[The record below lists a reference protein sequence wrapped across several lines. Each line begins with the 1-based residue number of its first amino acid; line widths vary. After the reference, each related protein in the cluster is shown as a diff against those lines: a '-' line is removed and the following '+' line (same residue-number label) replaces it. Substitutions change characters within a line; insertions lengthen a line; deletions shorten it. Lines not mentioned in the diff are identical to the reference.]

1 MIISRRKFVLG
12 AGAAALAAQAGPAFA
27 QSGWMPSH
35 DVELVIPFAVGGGSD
50 LIARVVGKVIVEEK
64 LIPVPLVM
72 NNRPGGGGAVGI
84 AYVSASRAADP
95 HTIILINGTT
105 QITPILTPGVKTLSE
120 VQPIMN
126 FMLDDFL
133 LFVKGDS
140 KYKTLDE
147 FIADLKSKPDK
158 TFNFSTGGTTDVM
171 AIKILSRTVGKEINA
186 VNFNSGGESL
196 TALLGGHVDG
206 SIGNP
211 LEFMGHI
218 QSGGVRALGV
228 FRDDRFAAFPDV
240 PTMKERGVNAP
251 NFQMWRGIAT
261 PKGVD
266 KAVQEY
272 WQGVMQKV
280 SASPIM
286 KKYIAD
292 NVGTEAPIVGA
303 DFEKF
308 LENQEKL
315 YRELLDK
322 PA

>member
-1 MIISRRKFVLG
+1 MFISRRKFLIE
-12 AGAAALAAQAGPAFA
+12 AAAASLVASAGPAFA
-27 QSGWMPSH
+27 ESWMPSR

-50 LIARVVGKVIVEEK
+50 LLARVVGKVIVEEK

-84 AYVSASRAADP
+84 GYVAASRQADP

-105 QITPILTPGVKTLSE
+105 QITPILKPEAKTLSE

-140 KYKTLDE
+140 KYKTIEE
-147 FIADLKSKPDK
+147 FIADVKAKPDK

-171 AIKILSRTVGKEINA
+171 AITILSRTVGKEINA

-228 FRDDRFAAFPDV
+228 FRDERFTAFPDV
-240 PTMKERGVNAP
+240 PTMKEKGINAP
-251 NFQMWRGIAT
+251 NFQMWRGIAM

-266 KAVQEY
+266 KAAQDY

-280 SASPIM
+280 AASPIM